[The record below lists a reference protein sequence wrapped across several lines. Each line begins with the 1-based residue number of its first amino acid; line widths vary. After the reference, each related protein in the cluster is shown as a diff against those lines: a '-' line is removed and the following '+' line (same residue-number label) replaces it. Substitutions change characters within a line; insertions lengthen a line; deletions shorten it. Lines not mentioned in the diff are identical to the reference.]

1 MRPSPQLGERPR
13 WFRHA
18 ARGAACL
25 FTAVL
30 LLGCARLRPFR
41 IDVTPPRPTPA
52 SAPEPDL
59 RPDISRAPWTLAR
72 EDDYVVRIVAGSVTC
87 SGTVI
92 DADRVLTAHHC
103 VSERD
108 SAGNMLPRDV
118 PATRI
123 RVELGGDYLPWD
135 EVSVRAIVAPSCGH
149 AAGEGDVAIL
159 VLSRRLTGVR
169 HAAPRLDSEPSLGEL
184 VEPMG
189 FGRCAESPDAI
200 HRNTRRGGGVS
211 RLASGRFRLD
221 AAICPGDSGGPGVS
235 QRTGEVVGV
244 ISASVMDGSEQTRGL
259 SEFTRLDRWR
269 AVFANS
275 SLIAAGASPAE
286 LPPIDCSAG
295 RTEAAEHPR

>member
-1 MRPSPQLGERPR
+1 VVSPG
-13 WFRHA
+13 
-18 ARGAACL
+18 
-25 FTAVL
+25 
-30 LLGCARLRPFR
+30 ARLRPFR

-52 SAPEPDL
+52 SAPDPKL
-59 RPDISRAPWTLAR
+59 RADMTETPWTLAR

-87 SGTVI
+87 SGTII

-108 SAGNMLPRDV
+108 GAGHMLPKNVAPERV
-118 PATRI
+118 

-135 EVSVRAIVAPSCGH
+135 EVSVRAVVAPSCGH
-149 AAGEGDVAIL
+149 AAGEGDVAVL
-159 VLSRRLTGVR
+159 VLTRRLTGVR
-169 HAAPRLDSEPSLGEL
+169 HATPRIDAAPELGEL

-189 FGRCAESPDAI
+189 FGRCAESTDAI
-200 HRNTRRGGGVS
+200 RRSTRRGGDVS

-269 AVFANS
+269 SVFAHS

-286 LPPIDCSAG
+286 LPPIDCSDAG
-295 RTEAAEHPR
+295 PSAGGR

>member
-1 MRPSPQLGERPR
+1 M
-13 WFRHA
+13 
-18 ARGAACL
+18 L
-25 FTAVL
+25 F
-30 LLGCARLRPFR
+30 GCARLRPFR

-52 SAPEPDL
+52 SAPEPK
-59 RPDISRAPWTLAR
+59 PRADTSQVPWTLSS
-72 EDDYVVRIVAGSVTC
+72 EDDYVVRIVAGNVTC
-87 SGTVI
+87 SGTII

-108 SAGNMLPRDV
+108 SAGNMLPQDV
-118 PATRI
+118 PPARI

-135 EVSVRAIVAPSCGH
+135 EVPVRAIVAPSCGH
-149 AAGEGDVAIL
+149 AAGEGDVAVL
-159 VLSRRLTGVR
+159 VLARKLSGVR
-169 HAAPRLDSEPSLGEL
+169 HATPRLDAAPELGEL

-189 FGRCAESPDAI
+189 FGRCAESTDAI
-200 HRNTRRGGGVS
+200 RRNTRGGGGVT

-235 QRTGEVVGV
+235 QRTGEIVGV

-286 LPPIDCSAG
+286 LPPVDCGGPARGATAG
-295 RTEAAEHPR
+295 P